1 MSDDEFHVHGP
12 HEHLAHEPGHRAHP
26 LAQYVAIFTALLS
39 TLGAVVSYQSAY
51 TLSEAMLQKNDAV
64 LKRTQA
70 ADLWNFYQAKSVK
83 AHLME
88 MATELAPPERQA
100 SYRAEAQRYN
110 REKDELKA
118 KADAFEKESE
128 KVNWESAASL
138 APHHRQA
145 QAMTLIQI
153 AISVASVTALTQR
166 RWLFIVAGIAAAG
179 GVGLWVWS
187 LFG

>member
-1 MSDDEFHVHGP
+1 MSENEFHVHGA
-12 HEHLAHEPGHRAHP
+12 HEHLAHEPGHREHP

-51 TLSEAMLQKNDAV
+51 TLSEAMLQKNEAV
-64 LKRTQA
+64 LQKTHA
-70 ADLWNFYQAKSVK
+70 TDLWNFYQAKSMK

-100 SYRAEAQRYN
+100 GYRAEAERYN
-110 REKDELKA
+110 REKDEIKA
-118 KADAFEKESE
+118 KAEAFEKESAQ
-128 KVNWESAASL
+128 VNTASASSL

-153 AISVASVTALTQR
+153 AISVASVTALTHR
-166 RWLFIVAGIAAAG
+166 RWLFVVAGIAAAG
-179 GVGLWVWS
+179 GLGLWVLS
-187 LFG
+187 LFP

>member
-12 HEHLAHEPGHRAHP
+12 HEHLDHEPGHP

-51 TLSEAMLQKNDAV
+51 TLSEAMLQKNEAV
-64 LKRTQA
+64 LQKTHA
-70 ADLWNFYQAKSVK
+70 TDLWNYYQAKSVK

-88 MATELAPPERQA
+88 MATDLAPPDRQA
-100 SYRAEAQRYN
+100 HYRAEADRYN
-110 REKDELKA
+110 REKDEIKA
-118 KADAFEKESE
+118 KADAFERESA
-128 KVNWESAASL
+128 KVNAQSIASL

-166 RWLFIVAGIAAAG
+166 RWLFVVAGIAAAG
-179 GVGLWVWS
+179 GVGLWGWS